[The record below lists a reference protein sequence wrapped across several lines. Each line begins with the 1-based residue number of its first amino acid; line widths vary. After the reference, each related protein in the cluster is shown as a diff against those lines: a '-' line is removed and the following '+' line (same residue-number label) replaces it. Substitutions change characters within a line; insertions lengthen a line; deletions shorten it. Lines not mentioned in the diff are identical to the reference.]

1 MLTIEK
7 YIDVILPL
15 PVKGVFTYYTYE
27 DDLMLGQ
34 RVVVQFG
41 LRKLY
46 TALVK
51 SIHDNKPT
59 NYEAKP
65 LLAILDEA
73 PVVNLIQLKFWDWI
87 ADYYMCNL
95 GNVMN
100 AALPSYFKLASES
113 KVIMHPDFDGD
124 MDNLS
129 ANEHLLLDALSAQ
142 EELSVNEISR
152 LINIKSIFSFING
165 LIRKEII
172 QIKENLNDKYKEKKN
187 QYSKVYRL

>member
-7 YIDVILPL
+7 YIGVILPL

-100 AALPSYFKLASES
+100 AALPLYFKLASES

-142 EELSVNEISR
+142 EELSVNEI
-152 LINIKSIFSFING
+152 
-165 LIRKEII
+165 
-172 QIKENLNDKYKEKKN
+172 
-187 QYSKVYRL
+187 